1 MKTQIQSLMLVIGLV
16 TVANAWS
23 EASSNVV
30 WNAETR
36 DLLRNASPE
45 HGKELSA
52 TCNGC
57 HGKDGSAELDYNFPS
72 LAGQVAAFTYKQML
86 DYKDNTR
93 GNGIMQS
100 FANTL
105 SNQDIADLAVWYES
119 QALPVV
125 KTEDT
130 KGDEF
135 TVTDRAK
142 KLAIKGD
149 GKRLLPPCAACH
161 GQKGEGAI
169 VDIPALA
176 GQNPSYFTNTMYE
189 LKSGR
194 RGNDLYSRMRII
206 AQSLSDDEINE
217 LANYYGSI
225 GTPEEE

>member
-1 MKTQIQSLMLVIGLV
+1 
-16 TVANAWS
+16 
-23 EASSNVV
+23 
-30 WNAETR
+30 
-36 DLLRNASPE
+36 
-45 HGKELSA
+45 
-52 TCNGC
+52 
-57 HGKDGSAELDYNFPS
+57 
-72 LAGQVAAFTYKQML
+72 ML

-105 SNQDIADLAVWYES
+105 SNKDIADLSVWYQS

-130 KGDEF
+130 NGEEF
-135 TVTDRAK
+135 EVTERAR

-149 GKRLLPPCAACH
+149 GARLLPPCAACH
-161 GQKGEGAI
+161 GQNGEGAI

-189 LKSGR
+189 FKSGR

-206 AQSLSDDEINE
+206 ARSLSYDEINE

-225 GTPEEE
+225 GTPEED

>member
-1 MKTQIQSLMLVIGLV
+1 MNIPMKSLVLVLGL
-16 TVANAWS
+16 TVAANAWS
-23 EASSNVV
+23 EPSSNVV
-30 WNAETR
+30 WNSETR
-36 DLLRNASPE
+36 DLLKNASPE
-45 HGKELSA
+45 HGKELSS

-57 HGKDGSAELDYNFPS
+57 HGKDGSAELDFNFPS
-72 LAGQVAAFTYKQML
+72 IAGQIAAATYKQML
-86 DYKDNTR
+86 DYRDNTR
-93 GNGIMQS
+93 GHGIMQS

-105 SNQDIADLAVWYES
+105 DEKDIADLSVWYQS

-130 KGDEF
+130 QGKEF
-135 TVTDRAK
+135 EVTERAR

-149 GKRLLPPCAACH
+149 GARLLPPCAACH

-189 LKSGR
+189 FKSGR

-206 AQSLSDDEINE
+206 AQSLSDEEIDE

-225 GTPEEE
+225 GTPEED